1 MSFDKRRRATE
12 ALDAI
17 VSAIDEIGE
26 FIVGQDRR
34 SFQTD
39 RKTALAVTHL
49 VMMIG
54 EASRDLL
61 DGIAER
67 RPEIPWRQVRD
78 MRHRI
83 AHEYLAV
90 DFELVWDVAS
100 TDLAP
105 LRAALLRERDFL
117 TSY

>member
-1 MSFDKRRRATE
+1 MSFAENKRATE

-17 VSAIDEIGE
+17 LSAIDEIGE
-26 FIVGQDRR
+26 FVGGLGRE
-34 SFQTD
+34 SFLAD

-54 EASRDLL
+54 EASKDLL

-67 RPEIPWRQVRD
+67 RPEIPWKQVRD

-83 AHEYLAV
+83 AHEYLSV
-90 DFELVWDVAS
+90 DFRLVWDVAVN
-100 TDLAP
+100 DLAP
-105 LRAALLRERDFL
+105 LRAALLKERDFL
-117 TSY
+117 TSC

>member
-1 MSFDKRRRATE
+1 MSFAERRRATE

-17 VSAIDEIGE
+17 LSAIDEIGE
-26 FIVGQDRR
+26 FVGGRDRE
-34 SFQTD
+34 SFLMD
-39 RKTALAVTHL
+39 RKTSLAVTHL

-67 RPEIPWRQVRD
+67 RPEIPWKQVRD

-90 DFELVWDVAS
+90 DFRLVWDVA
-100 TDLAP
+100 TNDLAS
-105 LRAALLRERDFL
+105 LRAALLKERDFL
-117 TSY
+117 TSC